1 MRNPYEVLGVGQ
13 NATEE
18 QIKAAYKELAQKY
31 HPDKYINNPLADLAE
46 EKMKEINEAYA
57 AIQKNKGMK
66 GGKTGFGKS
75 GSTGSGSYSNTGGS
89 YNSYQDYQGTNSA
102 KYLHVRSYI
111 NARRFTDAH
120 AVLSAIK
127 DRDAEWYYLSALTL
141 SNMGWHDKAYQHII
155 TAVNMDPNNVE
166 YRTAMNRMNSANN
179 MYREF
184 SQTRG
189 YSSSSPGLCRICT
202 CLCCG
207 DTCCECMGG
216 DLISCC

>member
-1 MRNPYEVLGVGQ
+1 MKNPYEVLGVSQ

-18 QIKAAYKELAQKY
+18 QIKAAYKELVKKY
-31 HPDKYINNPLADLAE
+31 HPDKYINNPLANLAE

-57 AIQKNKGMK
+57 EIQKKRS
-66 GGKTGFGKS
+66 GGYS
-75 GSTGSGSYSNTGGS
+75 AGSYGSSSSSRSSSNTGGS
-89 YNSYQDYQGTNSA
+89 YNSYQNYQGAESA

-111 NARRFTDAH
+111 NSRRFTDAQ

-127 DRDAEWYYLSALTL
+127 DRDAEWYYLSAVTL
-141 SNMGWHDKAYQHII
+141 SNLGWHDKAYQHIV
-155 TAVNMDPNNVE
+155 TAVNMDPSNTE
-166 YRTAMNRMNSANN
+166 YKNAMNKMNYSNK

-189 YSSSSPGLCRICT
+189 YSSSSPGLCQICT